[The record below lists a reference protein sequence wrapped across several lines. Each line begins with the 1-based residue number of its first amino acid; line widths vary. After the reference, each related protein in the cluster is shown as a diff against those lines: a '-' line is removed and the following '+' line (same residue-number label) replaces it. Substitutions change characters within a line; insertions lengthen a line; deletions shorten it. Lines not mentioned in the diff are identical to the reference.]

1 MNKNPNNDLQEILRP
16 IESLIS
22 KSEKAQQKL
31 TPGTWQHS
39 MLRDNLKAL
48 HIAYRL
54 MNKEGNETND
64 FTRIDL
70 QDALKTLDALISKV
84 EKNQSKFL
92 PGTSQYTLQ
101 RSRLKSLRI
110 ASETISTFLEGL

>member
-1 MNKNPNNDLQEILRP
+1 MSKNPNNDLQEILRP

-31 TPGTWQHS
+31 TPGSWQHS
-39 MLRDNLKAL
+39 MVRDNLKAL
-48 HIAYRL
+48 HIAYSL
-54 MNKEGNETND
+54 INKEDNETSG
-64 FTRIDL
+64 FTCIDL

-84 EKNQSKFL
+84 EKTQSRFL

-101 RSRLKSLRI
+101 RNRLKSLHI
-110 ASETISTFLEGL
+110 ASETISAFLVG